1 MVVRARYA
9 LSESPPAENLRLR
22 LRLEQIQIDADA
34 SSSRAEIIAQAVLTP
49 EHCPKMADKA
59 VSQAGIT

>member
-9 LSESPPAENLRLR
+9 LSESPPAENLR